1 MYDPP
6 AQGLLVDWQM
16 PVFPGG
22 AQVVAEEDEEEEEEE
37 GQHWLLVSPGQ

>member
-1 MYDPP
+1 M
-6 AQGLLVDWQM
+6 DWQM

-37 GQHWLLVSPGQ
+37 EEEGQHWLLVSPGQ